1 MRMTRTRRTRTRQTR
16 TRRTRTL
23 VVAAL
28 AGTLLAGG
36 GTLAA
41 TSGVLSTG
49 ANANAS
55 GKPADTISN
64 AGAAIPAP
72 RKTTQPDCSTDTADY
87 EVRNHV
93 VDIKSA
99 DLKLRITRCVDSDGN
114 LTSGTTMRI
123 YGTTTTAG
131 DFFWGAS
138 VTPEP
143 APALLK
149 STDSQYILQQDVE
162 HKTCLGTKLSPLC
175 DHNDITFTVTV
186 NSTGQKWS
194 VDSKDTS
201 ADDDIV
207 AVA

>member
-1 MRMTRTRRTRTRQTR
+1 MRMTRTPRTGTSRPR
-16 TRRTRTL
+16 TRRTRAL

-36 GTLAA
+36 GTLAV
-41 TSGVLSTG
+41 TGGVLSTD
-49 ANANAS
+49 ANTS
-55 GKPADTISN
+55 GKPADTIAN
-64 AGAAIPAP
+64 AGAGIPAP
-72 RKTTQPDCSTDTADY
+72 RQSTQPDCSTDTADY

-93 VDIKSA
+93 TNFKSA
-99 DLKLRITRCVDSDGN
+99 DLKLRITRCVDSDGK

-143 APALLK
+143 TPAILK
-149 STDSQYILQQDVE
+149 STDRQYILQQDVE

-175 DHNDITFTVTV
+175 DHNNITFTVKV

-194 VDSKDTS
+194 AQSKDQS
-201 ADDDIV
+201 PDDDIV